1 MKFNLE
7 EQYQIY
13 LQKVDLDENKMG
25 ETQKK
30 ETRQA
35 FFAGVSQSVL
45 FYLAL
50 ANIEEMKAVD
60 LLDDLIMEV
69 SNFWLKLTGTPLKS
83 DN

>member
-13 LQKVDLDENKMG
+13 LQKVDLDESKMG
-25 ETQKK
+25 EIQKK

-45 FYLAL
+45 FYLGL

-60 LLDDLIMEV
+60 LLDDLIKEV
-69 SNFWLKLTGTPLKS
+69 STFWLKLTGLPLK

>member
-25 ETQKK
+25 ETQKR

-45 FYLAL
+45 FYIGL
-50 ANIEEMKAVD
+50 ANMEEIEAVNS
-60 LLDDLIMEV
+60 LDNLIEQV
-69 SNFWLKLTGTPLKS
+69 SDFWFPFSGISLNKQ
-83 DN
+83 